1 MIDRRQLL
9 KRGLA
14 GAAGLTVSAPL
25 VAQPA
30 PLSNFNFRLPPDA
43 AKADPLAPRAT
54 APAGL
59 DPQLFARAKAA
70 LDTHARSVR
79 HRDWIGIV
87 DFSTHS
93 SEDRC
98 HLVHLPSG
106 TVESFRTTHG
116 RGSDRNHNGY
126 LDKFSNRPG
135 SLATSNGAY
144 VIANQY
150 YGKYGLS
157 QRMHGLD
164 WSNSNAHARAIVM
177 HHAWYAEPE
186 VVTRQGKL
194 GRSEGCFAFSKRDHW
209 HVMNRLSDG
218 HLLYA
223 DRRA

>member
-1 MIDRRQLL
+1 MTIGRREFLM
-9 KRGLA
+9 K
-14 GAAGLTVSAPL
+14 GAAAAVGAAFAGPSLANPNNFTFRVPPP
-25 VAQPA
+25 AQPVPA
-30 PLSNFNFRLPPDA
+30 QTRQTLNA
-43 AKADPLAPRAT
+43 
-54 APAGL
+54 APAGV
-59 DPQLFARAKAA
+59 DPALFQRAKAA
-70 LDTHARSVR
+70 LDQHVASIK

-87 DFSTHS
+87 DFNRHS
-93 SEDRC
+93 GEERC
-98 HLVHLPSG
+98 QLVHLPSG

-150 YGKYGLS
+150 HGKYGLS

-186 VVTRQGKL
+186 VVAQQGKM

-223 DRRA
+223 DKRA